1 HLRRLFAIMQAG
13 ARRFADPSAFASSLA
28 LETGTQQ
35 DGQEFLKLLLAGGE
49 DAAGSHPSGN
59 GDPSTVTT
67 FVQEHYRGLSTYATI
82 CGRCGR
88 ASEASSKPVDFY
100 EIELNV
106 GAVVGGV
113 YVGQGGAD
121 ASRATTLS
129 DGLRAY
135 LEEEKLEGENQARSI
150 HWSPYDRFS
159 CERCER
165 KCDATRAARLHALPP
180 YLNVSLK
187 RFVFDFDT
195 MTRKKVTDAFE
206 FPSSVDLSEFVSP
219 LEGDRGGG
227 RADDDARATYEYDL
241 AFILVHRGQNA
252 TSGHYVAL
260 VKDTNDAS
268 RDATWW
274 RFDDDEVDELR

>member
-1 HLRRLFAIMQAG
+1 MFALDAGDDSNSTATATGGADGGGPVAHLRRLFAIMQAG

-35 DGQEFLKLLLAGGE
+35 DGQEFLKLLLAFLERRAAAEFPRMAAGSVSGGE

-150 HWSPYDRFS
+150 HWSPYDR
-159 CERCER
+159 
-165 KCDATRAARLHALPP
+165 
-180 YLNVSLK
+180 VG
-187 RFVFDFDT
+187 V
-195 MTRKKVTDAFE
+195 V
-206 FPSSVDLSEFVSP
+206 
-219 LEGDRGGG
+219 
-227 RADDDARATYEYDL
+227 
-241 AFILVHRGQNA
+241 NA
-252 TSGHYVAL
+252 VP
-260 VKDTNDAS
+260 
-268 RDATWW
+268 
-274 RFDDDEVDELR
+274 